1 MNGGTIDMESKE
13 LVKILKQRLPSTN
26 FDWKF
31 DEKADKVRL
40 DHKVLKKGMDISLP
54 EILFKYSE
62 KKEAAID
69 EVVYTIDMTFKAM
82 ELEHA
87 EGFKGDRPI
96 YPVIRSTSFAEETS
110 DGNRFIMKD
119 HTAETRIYYALDL
132 DTTYRLIDESMLETM
147 GQTEAELME
156 AAQFRV
162 RSLPTKM
169 KKDEVDGN
177 FYYFV
182 NNNDGYDAS
191 RILNAAFLK
200 EMEGKIEGDMTVSVP
215 HQDVLI
221 IGDIRNKTG
230 YDVLAQMTMHFFTKG
245 NVPVTSL
252 SFIYENG
259 ELEPIF
265 IMAKNRVTRK
275 KGK

>member
-1 MNGGTIDMESKE
+1 MKSQE
-13 LVKILKQRLPSTN
+13 LVDILKKRLPSKN
-26 FDWKF
+26 FNWKF
-31 DEKADKVRL
+31 DKETDKVRL
-40 DHKVLKKGMDISLP
+40 DHTVLKKGMDISLSD
-54 EILFKYSE
+54 ILFKYSE
-62 KKEAAID
+62 KKDAAID
-69 EVVYTIDMTFKAM
+69 EVVYIIDMTFKAM

-87 EGFKGDRPI
+87 EGFQGNRPI
-96 YPVIRSTSFAEETS
+96 YPVIRSTSFAQETS

-132 DTTYRLIDESMLETM
+132 ENTYRLIDETMLEEI
-147 GQTEAELME
+147 GQTESDLKE

-177 FYYFV
+177 MYYFI

-191 RILNAAFLK
+191 RILNTAFLK
-200 EMEGKIEGDMTVSVP
+200 EMEEKVEGDMTVSVP